1 MKGFTLVEMLVAL
14 AIFGLISAAGVTVMR
29 FTVDNQA
36 IVRAHT
42 DRVGAFQRTRAILKA
57 DLAQAADRRTR
68 GPDGRPARESFY
80 GGSHDR
86 PGLLLRFARRGWD
99 NPAGEPRA
107 SVQYVEYRV
116 VEGRL
121 ERLARTDLD
130 GSALGAPQVLI
141 DRLRSATVT
150 FLWHGQWIETLPGSP
165 VDALPQAVRLDM
177 TIEDI
182 GPVRQLFVVTGESA

>member
-36 IVRAHT
+36 VVRAHT
-42 DRVGAFQRTRAILKA
+42 DRIGAFQRTRAILKA

-68 GPDGRPARESFY
+68 ALDGSASRVSFF
-80 GGSHDR
+80 GASSDR

-107 SVQYVEYRV
+107 SVQYVEYRIV
-116 VEGRL
+116 DGRL
-121 ERLARTDLD
+121 ERLARSDLD
-130 GSALGAPQVLI
+130 GAALGTPQVLI

-177 TIEDI
+177 AIDGI
-182 GPVRQLFVVTGESA
+182 GAVSQFFVVTGEPA